1 MLGIKI
7 TGAELFEIAWE
18 DLKKSYRRQIIQEKN
33 DYMFYSSAQDS
44 RSSAH

>member
-7 TGAELFEIAWE
+7 TGAELFEIAWQ
-18 DLKKSYRRQIIQEKN
+18 DVRKSYRRQIIQEKN
-33 DYMFYSSAQDS
+33 GYLFYSSAKDS

>member
-7 TGAELFEIAWE
+7 TGAELFEIARE
-18 DLKKSYRRQIIQEKN
+18 DLKKSYRIQIIQEKN
-33 DYMFYSSAQDS
+33 VYLFYSSAKDS